1 MSPTTDPGAD
11 DLRLAIAAIV
21 LGAEPEYD
29 QPAFEAASGIPLERA
44 ERYWRALGFPDAD
57 PGEAPYTATDIEALK
72 HAVDLVD
79 NGGIEEKYVLAVTR
93 ALGQTMSRLAD
104 WEVDIAVDRLLA
116 EGRPMDPV
124 RTRARLESSLPDL
137 EHMLVHA
144 WRRHLLAAVERV
156 LDADQDDLS
165 AVSLTVGFADV
176 VGFTGLTRRLDEDEL
191 GALVEGFEAWAAG
204 AVIALGGRL
213 VKTMGDEVLFAAI
226 EPEVGIEAA
235 LHLAAGWGRD
245 QPPVRVGLA
254 TGRVVHRMGD
264 VFGTPVNLASRLTAF
279 ARPGSALSDAT
290 TAAAVGSMHGV
301 GARALSPRSVR
312 GLGIVEPWLLTATPH
327 IESPKTYQ

>member
-11 DLRLAIAAIV
+11 DLRLAIEAIV
-21 LGAEPEYD
+21 LGAEPEFD

-44 ERYWRALGFPDAD
+44 QRYWRALGFPDAE
-57 PGEAPYTATDIEALK
+57 PGETPYTATDVEALK
-72 HAVDLVD
+72 HALDLVD

-104 WEVDIAVDRLLA
+104 WEVDIAVDRLLV
-116 EGRPMDPV
+116 EGRPIDPV

-165 AVSLTVGFADV
+165 AVSLTVGFADL

-191 GALVEGFEAWAAG
+191 GSLVEGFEAWAAG
-204 AVIALGGRL
+204 SVIALGGRL
-213 VKTMGDEVLFAAI
+213 VKTMGDEVLFAAL

-235 LHLAAGWGRD
+235 LLLAAGWGRD
-245 QPPVRVGLA
+245 QPAGPGGPGHRPSRAPDGRRVRDAGQPGEPADGVRAPGERALGRDDRRGGGLDA
-254 TGRVVHRMGD
+254 RCGC
-264 VFGTPVNLASRLTAF
+264 
-279 ARPGSALSDAT
+279 ARPV
-290 TAAAVGSMHGV
+290 AAVGARPRDRRAVAAHGDS
-301 GARALSPRSVR
+301 AHR
-312 GLGIVEPWLLTATPH
+312 I
-327 IESPKTYQ
+327 PKTYQ